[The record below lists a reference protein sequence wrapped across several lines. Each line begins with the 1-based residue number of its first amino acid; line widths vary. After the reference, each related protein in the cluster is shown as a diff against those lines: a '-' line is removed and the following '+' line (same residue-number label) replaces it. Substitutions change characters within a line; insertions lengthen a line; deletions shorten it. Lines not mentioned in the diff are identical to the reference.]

1 VCAARGGIEQKQ
13 RKKENHHMTEQE
25 FADWIAKTRGSLH
38 RWTEDEIVRLNR
50 RGAMY
55 YLGGEDG
62 IYLRIHADGR
72 LEFGSYEGAVP
83 HIGEASF
90 TTLAERKHEDF
101 NAAFTAAI
109 QLGGK
114 QFLVDMFSA
123 GDYLRGAELGAEQNY
138 NMAPDGLLN
147 NIAPPKPDLTDGQT
161 WDEVR
166 ELAPG
171 TLPEEIQP
179 AGEKPSLLGQ
189 LGQYRDAGASAPEG
203 EQVIEPEPEL

>member
-1 VCAARGGIEQKQ
+1 
-13 RKKENHHMTEQE
+13 MTEQE
-25 FADWIAKTRGSLH
+25 FAYWTAKTQSSRH
-38 RWTEDEIVRLNR
+38 RWTEDEIVRLNG

-62 IYLRIHADGR
+62 IYLRIHTDGR

-83 HIGEASF
+83 HIGEAFF
-90 TTLAERKHEDF
+90 TTLVERKHEDF

-109 QLGGK
+109 RLGGK

-123 GDYLRGAELGAEQNY
+123 GDYLRSAELGAEQNY

-147 NIAPPKPDLTDGQT
+147 NIEPPKPDLTDGQT
-161 WDEVR
+161 WDELR

-171 TLPEEIQP
+171 ALPEEIQP

-189 LGQYRDAGASAPEG
+189 LGQYMGAGAPAPEAG
-203 EQVIEPEPEL
+203 QAIEPELEL